1 MCYGMKKT
9 ILKPLVL
16 LVNEPFRF
24 FFPLALIFAG
34 IGVLKWPLLFWS
46 ENASYPGQNHA
57 FLMTEG
63 FFGGFIIGF
72 SLTAIP
78 RMMES
83 KRNQKWLL
91 ALMALIFLI
100 MNSVLNRGPVELG
113 NLLFI
118 VLMAL
123 FSIQLT
129 LHFAHRQCLPP
140 PGFILI
146 IPAII
151 CALTGAGLSM
161 IEWSEDSSPFLMQL
175 RPLLLYQAWPLL
187 PFLGICPFFL
197 PKFIQET
204 GKHDLPDCLKPS
216 KQWKARAQSACILA
230 IAVLVSMI
238 IEALDYNRTGLA
250 LRGLSIAWFLNRELP
265 NSLIRFKGDKIAKCI
280 SLCLW
285 ALPSAYLLAS
295 VMPAYRI
302 AWVHW
307 SLVGGLSALTL
318 TVATR
323 VILGHS
329 GHIGMLKKKTAWFVI
344 MIALIWVGMVS
355 RVSGDIWPKI
365 MQSHY
370 IYAAICWLAAIAIW
384 VVKVLPK
391 VAMTDEE

>member
-1 MCYGMKKT
+1 MNKIT
-9 ILKPLVL
+9 PSRLDL
-16 LVNEPFRF
+16 LTNEPFRF
-24 FFPLALIFAG
+24 FFPLALLFAG
-34 IGVLKWPLLFWS
+34 IGVFKWPLMFWL

-72 SLTAIP
+72 ALTAIP
-78 RMMES
+78 RMMDS
-83 KRNQKWLL
+83 KPNQKLIL
-91 ALMALIFLI
+91 FLMALVFLF
-100 MNSVLNRGPVELG
+100 MNSVLNRGPLDLG

-118 VLMAL
+118 VLIL
-123 FSIQLT
+123 LLTTQLT
-129 LHFAHRQCLPP
+129 LHFVNRKCLPP

-146 IPAII
+146 IPAIL
-151 CALTGAGLSM
+151 CAITGASLSI
-161 IEWSEDSSPFLMQL
+161 IEWGEDASPFLMQL
-175 RPLLLYQAWPLL
+175 RPLLLYQAWPML
-187 PFLGICPFFL
+187 PFLGVCPFFL
-197 PKFIQET
+197 PKFIQEP
-204 GKHDLPDCLKPS
+204 GKHDLPDCLTPS
-216 KQWKARAQSACILA
+216 TEWKKRAQSACILT
-230 IAVLVSMI
+230 IGILGSMVL
-238 IEALDYNRTGLA
+238 EASNYNRTGFA
-250 LRGLSIAWFLNRELP
+250 IRGLSIAWFLIQELP
-265 NSLIRFKGDKIAKCI
+265 KSLLQFKGDKIVKCI

-285 ALPSAYLLAS
+285 ALPSAYLLAAI
-295 VMPAYRI
+295 MPAYRI

-329 GHIGMLKKKTAWFVI
+329 GHIGLLKKKAAWFVI

-370 IYAAICWLAAIAIW
+370 IYAAICWLAAVAIW

-391 VAMTDEE
+391 VAVIDDE